1 MAIRDTQTL
10 AAAAGSASS
19 TDTMLTEVSI
29 TDGGSAEIVSTGTT
43 LLPQVLMPIVVA
55 CAVVAVFGTALVVW
69 LLVRRRQRRI
79 MQHSI
84 SAYGEKPML
93 EAFNFP
99 GPTSPHRS
107 SWQTAR
113 TWRASQA
120 LRIPSVLSPLS
131 TNFPVSPGYTRVKH
145 QSTLLPSPPISPMTV
160 STSRISSSPPPLYS
174 KLEGH
179 GPERVMK
186 AKATMQHYTPTRPRT
201 PEVRNLMEV
210 VSSTASDS
218 STSSRT
224 TDGSRTLK
232 DTDEKVWWKAEETK
246 TPVKKPQPPPP
257 RRKLVPR
264 PLVPKIQVTR
274 ASVIP
279 VAFRESVL
287 QRAGELEV
295 MKTHM
300 EKLEKEFV
308 EEMAAATVDSPTR
321 PWRHSV
327 RSSGTVSHEA
337 PEYSFI

>member
-1 MAIRDTQTL
+1 MAIRDTQTVT
-10 AAAAGSASS
+10 AAAGSASS
-19 TDTMLTEVSI
+19 TDTLASEVST
-29 TDGGSAEIVSTGTT
+29 TDGGSAQIVSTGKT
-43 LLPQVLMPIVVA
+43 LPPQVLIPIVVT

-69 LLVRRRQRRI
+69 LLVRRRRRRI
-79 MQHSI
+79 MQPSI
-84 SAYGEKPML
+84 SGYGEKPML

-99 GPTSPHRS
+99 GPTSPDRP
-107 SWQTAR
+107 SWQTAQ

-131 TNFPVSPGYTRVKH
+131 MNFPVSPGYTRVKH
-145 QSTLLPSPPISPMTV
+145 QSTLLPSPPISPMSV
-160 STSRISSSPPPLYS
+160 NTSGTSSSPPPKYS

-179 GPERVMK
+179 SPERVMK
-186 AKATMQHYTPTRPRT
+186 AKAAMQHYTPIWPRT

-218 STSSRT
+218 SSSSRS
-224 TDGSRTLK
+224 TDGSRTMK
-232 DTDEKVWWKAEETK
+232 DTDGKVLWKPEET
-246 TPVKKPQPPPP
+246 TTSVKKPQPPLP
-257 RRKLVPR
+257 RRKPVPR

-274 ASVIP
+274 ASVLP
-279 VAFRESVL
+279 VALRESVL
-287 QRAGELEV
+287 RRAGELEV
-295 MKTHM
+295 IKTHM

-337 PEYSFI
+337 PE